1 MKKIES
7 LDDMIARESAY
18 VVTCSETMSGDALRV
33 DEATMSDL
41 AYCSRCQSG
50 GEDCSMVCENCL
62 LEKHKELTVK
72 TGLASSEL
80 GSMLRYITTLRDK
93 GELSS
98 VGHDNLVFSIMHTQQ
113 YVFETEI
120 IMAVF
125 AANSKEQE

>member
-1 MKKIES
+1 
-7 LDDMIARESAY
+7 
-18 VVTCSETMSGDALRV
+18 
-33 DEATMSDL
+33 MSDL
-41 AYCSRCQSG
+41 VYCSRCQSG
-50 GEDCSMVCENCL
+50 GEDFSIVCENCL
-62 LEKHKELTVK
+62 LEKYKELMVK

-125 AANSKEQE
+125 AANSKPCC